1 MTSTKGLKL
10 IGKGAFTK
18 AFLNVDNSVILVSCC
33 PIKECMSN
41 GWFPDSELFPKLER
55 VDSDVY
61 STYTMEYY
69 PRLKGGLKANLD
81 ADQYAIYKTLR
92 DLDGICT
99 ANPFNRFDALYK
111 AFEGI
116 ECDDL
121 QEVMLEALEAC
132 SNYGSDIGFEI
143 SPRNVAV
150 KNGKLILLDCFYH
163 IGTLTK
169 VRKGTL

>member
-69 PRLKGGLKANLD
+69 PRLKGELKANLD

-92 DLDGICT
+92 AFNDIYT
-99 ANPFNRFDALYK
+99 INQFNRVEAIYK

-116 ECDDL
+116 NDEVLKD
-121 QEVMLEALEAC
+121 VMLEALEAC